1 MLLSPL
7 GLRGRGRGRG
17 LQAADRREREQ
28 LLRRPPVQVRLR
40 DGVRTPL
47 QSRIKHIN
55 IYSGVHPV
63 SLNVLNSSHGWRAT
77 PVRLATARAD
87 PSGLKQIAMTK
98 HSDRLDEKRCKMSH
112 DK

>member
-28 LLRRPPVQVRLR
+28 LLRRPPVQVGLR
-40 DGVRTPL
+40 DGVRPPL
-47 QSRIKHIN
+47 QSGINKVIEQIN

-63 SLNVLNSSHGWRAT
+63 SLNVLKSSHGWWAT
-77 PVRLATARAD
+77 PAASNCPSRPL
-87 PSGLKQIAMTK
+87 SGL
-98 HSDRLDEKRCKMSH
+98 
-112 DK
+112 